1 MLKVGVFG
9 VGHLGKFHLS
19 NWKEIEGVKLV
30 GFFDPHNETA
40 QQVATDFDL
49 MRFTDEEKLI
59 EACDI
64 IDIVVPTQEHYSLCM
79 AAIRKGK
86 HVFVE
91 KPMAHT
97 LEEAKDLVAMVQ
109 EAGVK
114 MQVGHVERFNPAF
127 VAIQKMQLNP
137 MFIEVHRLAQFNPR
151 GTEVSVILDLMI
163 HDIDIIL
170 SIVKSSVKSISA
182 SGVAV
187 LTDTPDIANVRIE
200 FNNGCV
206 ANLTS
211 SRISM
216 KKMRKM
222 RLFQKDSYI
231 GVDFLNKKAEII
243 KIKQEDDLNVF
254 AFDVDTPDGS
264 KKTIAVANPVIEE
277 GNAIR
282 MELQSFYNAII
293 NNTPTTV
300 NEMDGY
306 MAMEVAHQILGK
318 IGKVTVLA

>member
-1 MLKVGVFG
+1 
-9 VGHLGKFHLS
+9 
-19 NWKEIEGVKLV
+19 
-30 GFFDPHNETA
+30 
-40 QQVATDFDL
+40 
-49 MRFTDEEKLI
+49 
-59 EACDI
+59 
-64 IDIVVPTQEHYSLCM
+64 
-79 AAIRKGK
+79 
-86 HVFVE
+86 
-91 KPMAHT
+91 
-97 LEEAKDLVAMVQ
+97 
-109 EAGVK
+109 
-114 MQVGHVERFNPAF
+114 
-127 VAIQKMQLNP
+127 
-137 MFIEVHRLAQFNPR
+137 
-151 GTEVSVILDLMI
+151 
-163 HDIDIIL
+163 
-170 SIVKSSVKSISA
+170 
-182 SGVAV
+182 
-187 LTDTPDIANVRIE
+187 
-200 FNNGCV
+200 
-206 ANLTS
+206 
-211 SRISM
+211 M

-318 IGKVTVLA
+318 IGNVTVLA